1 MVEIGDT
8 QFRIGLA
15 LAPHTKFPASLRWPT
30 SAVPVAAMQIGNSAS
45 VPGTKVHRRRSKA
58 AEPKPGGFLFLVGKP
73 ECRQLGRDGP
83 TRLRRFGLGSRG
95 ESRNAIPG

>member
-1 MVEIGDT
+1 MLEIGDT

-45 VPGTKVHRRRSKA
+45 VPGTDLRPRNPSPAVFFFWSASQNA
-58 AEPKPGGFLFLVGKP
+58 A
-73 ECRQLGRDGP
+73 
-83 TRLRRFGLGSRG
+83 
-95 ESRNAIPG
+95 N